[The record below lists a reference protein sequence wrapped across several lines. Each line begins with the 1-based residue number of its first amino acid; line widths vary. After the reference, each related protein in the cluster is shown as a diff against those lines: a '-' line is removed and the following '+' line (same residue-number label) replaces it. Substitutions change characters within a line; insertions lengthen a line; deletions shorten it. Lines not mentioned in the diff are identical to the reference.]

1 MKKIAIFIVTVFLT
15 GSFLACP
22 KLPVFADEDPVVTES
37 VTEENDHSAF
47 SSEMLNAALSRYGLL
62 KRSRLRNAASD
73 PLADS
78 GKILPYA
85 SLPYTGEGY
94 VVAFHVDFQD
104 QTFSGDDTE
113 AALQSA
119 IGMDLEGN
127 SYESQYG
134 DQYSSIH
141 DYYYRA
147 SYGKLSISGDAYTY
161 HAKKNK
167 ADYTDNTE
175 LFKEVLEE
183 MDDEVDFSR
192 YDADRDGRIDCIYL
206 HIPRDWDDG
215 WGSTWWPNCSTLQ
228 YDELQYD
235 GVWAASNI
243 IISRWLDDIDEDGVR
258 TIIHETGHAM
268 GFPDYYSYDSTPD
281 PAGGDNQ
288 LTGILTFDMMDSNI
302 GDHNGFS
309 KWLAGWLSE
318 SDVTRVVAN
327 ADGVVATR
335 GGQQVG
341 MVNEDGSVTLDLAG
355 FDLADPKETGGI
367 IVVGNG
373 AGAPFSN
380 YFLIQYDTFAG
391 NQQVY
396 YTGENGAVKPLPS
409 GFRVFRVQA
418 ELTDYGTL
426 KHNNTDGPLYNKLIE
441 LVDPDY
447 KDFHNTYSYPYIQ
460 NGFMQDPYSCMFYG
474 GSSLTPTSAPSTN
487 FREKIDVGF
496 TGISIDFLETGGES
510 GTLKISYSED
520 HKPVIEPLDVT
531 LTEGVATPAGFMATL
546 KVNREIVFGIFGAGG
561 ISASVKDGEEFL
573 DSDLMTDYSFIA
585 DDTIRA
591 TFYFDTDILQKGK
604 TVVVRCREGAFD
616 LGTDEWSPPFA
627 FEVPILP
634 EIAEL
639 SESGYVE
646 GTEEGHW
653 GHALSTIQ
661 KDEDGSFFFY
671 GYIGAFLPTN
681 STDIYKYRFTEDNP
695 KEVTRELLA
704 AGSDERAAAVQFIN
718 SIYQN
723 QQTEG
728 ASILPEDAE
737 LGDYPVVLDAAKI
750 GDYYYVVSFLDWDY
764 TSEEPDR
771 MAVSKL
777 DASGKLLEQVVPAGD
792 DIPQNPQTSS
802 RVRILEGPNEKIA
815 VLLFR
820 PFQDR
825 SEAYPQFL
833 SGQMGTF
840 FFDRDLNLEARLDNF
855 SSGCGTWLPD
865 GRFITFGQ
873 RNRGTQETDDAGFP
887 RTDMVCYDIT
897 TAIDPPVIKY
907 TAESADDV
915 TVPVWETGSSEG
927 LLFDV
932 HRNIDDENCK
942 QHFQK
947 VMVDGTVLTDGKD
960 YTAEFASVHITLL
973 PDYLKTLSEGTH
985 TLTVVFDD
993 GAASVQFRIQ
1003 KRSSNAPDTGDSN
1016 QPLLWI
1022 ILMTAALCMII
1033 GAALLRARSRSVP
1046 QQNPDPYRPG
1056 RKD

>member
-1 MKKIAIFIVTVFLT
+1 MKKIVKKLSLLISAL
-15 GSFLACP
+15 FLAGSLLYGM
-22 KLPVFADEDPVVTES
+22 KLPAFAEETFQAAEES
-37 VTEENDHSAF
+37 ITQEQGHDSF

-62 KRSRLRNAASD
+62 KRSRLRNAAQD

-85 SLPYTGEGY
+85 SLPYTGKGY
-94 VVAFHVDFQD
+94 VVAFHVDFPD
-104 QTFSGDDTE
+104 QPFSGDDTE

-119 IGMDLEGN
+119 IGMDLAGK
-127 SYESQYG
+127 SYESQYQ

-192 YDADRDGRIDCIYL
+192 YDADEDGRIDCIYL

-235 GVWAASNI
+235 GVWAASDI
-243 IISRWLDDIDEDGVR
+243 VISRWLDDMDEDGVR

-309 KWLAGWLSE
+309 KWIAGWLSE

-327 ADGVVATR
+327 EDGVSATR
-335 GGQQVG
+335 DGQQVG
-341 MVNEDGSVTLDLAG
+341 TVNEDGSVTLDLAG
-355 FDLADPKETGGI
+355 FDLDDPTKTGGI
-367 IVVGNG
+367 IVVGNDD
-373 AGAPFSN
+373 GAPFSN

-396 YTGENGAVKPLPS
+396 YTGKDGAEIQLPS

-447 KDFHNTYSYPYIQ
+447 KDSHNTFSYPYIP
-460 NGFMQDPYSCMFYG
+460 NGVMQDPYSCMFYG
-474 GSSLTPTSAPSTN
+474 GSLSLTPISAPSTN

-496 TGISIDFLETGGES
+496 TGISIDFLETGGER

-546 KVNREIVFGIFGAGG
+546 KVNRDIVFGAFGAGG

-573 DSDLMTDYSFIA
+573 DSDLMTDYSFIG

-616 LGTDEWSPPFA
+616 LGTDEDSPPFE

-653 GHALSTIQ
+653 GHALSMIQ

-671 GYIGAFLPTN
+671 GYNGAFLPTD
-681 STDIYKYRFTEDNP
+681 SMDIYKYRFTEDNP
-695 KEVTRELLA
+695 TEVTRELLA
-704 AGSDERAAAVQFIN
+704 SGSDERAAAVQFIN

-728 ASILPEDAE
+728 ASILPEGAE
-737 LGDYPVVLDAAKI
+737 LGEYPVVLDAAKI

-764 TSEEPDR
+764 TSKVPDQ

-777 DASGKLLEQVVPAGD
+777 DASGKLLEQVIPAGD
-792 DIPQNPQTSS
+792 DIPQNPETSS

-815 VLLFR
+815 VLLFS

-825 SEAYPQFL
+825 TEAYPQFL
-833 SGQMGTF
+833 TGQMGTF
-840 FFDRDLNLEARLDNF
+840 FFDRDLNLEARLDNY
-855 SSGCGTWLPD
+855 STGCGTWLPD

-873 RNRGTQETDDAGFP
+873 RNRSTQEADDAKFP
-887 RTDMVCYDIT
+887 RMDLVCYDIT
-897 TAIDPPVIKY
+897 TAIDPPVIEY
-907 TAESADDV
+907 EAESADGEK
-915 TVPVWETGSSEG
+915 VPEWEAGSSES

-942 QHFQK
+942 KHFWK
-947 VMVDGTVLTDGKD
+947 VQVDGTDLTKGKD

-985 TLTVVFDD
+985 TLTVFFDD
-993 GAASVQFRIQ
+993 GEADVQFMIQ
-1003 KRSSNAPDTGDSN
+1003 KGSSPAPNTGDTS
-1016 QPLLWI
+1016 QPILWI
-1022 ILMTAALCMII
+1022 ILMAAALFIVVI
-1033 GAALLRARSRSVP
+1033 VVVLLI
-1046 QQNPDPYRPG
+1046 
-1056 RKD
+1056 RKQKK